1 MANYLGSA
9 RVANGG
15 SYSPSSGTDNVLVQL
30 SYGYRDGVA
39 VSTGHTHNGS
49 AITKEQEANIN
60 IAGLGDP
67 TVAAALSISPASSGA
82 LATTWDRAMTA
93 ESSFALNIDNV
104 NQTTPVFD
112 KNTASYTTNS
122 NPTFTVPTIPAHS
135 TVIYYKFHAASAAA
149 TFTAPVGFDSREN
162 NSLLTSPAYRGFV
175 CYTRD
180 FLTEQTN
187 FVLGADSNDSP
198 TGGVHG
204 YIVLQTESAP
214 TDVTIGDVDGD
225 NIVERSQTGVVLSG
239 TNLEA
244 TAGDL
249 IMSPTDNINDAS
261 AITITTTNW
270 TDTAITFDMPTAIN
284 MLYGE
289 KFFFVRTDSLEENA
303 SGKSVTLT
311 PPAGNDFV
319 TIHENSD
326 FGLLAGTTGL
336 EFGADQLEFQ
346 TTSQGGGTVYVSISG
361 TVLIYDYAGA
371 VPATEEIYIRLGDD
385 SDQTWSSASLETI
398 TIGSTL
404 TEVLSDLSLS
414 SSVLNSTETSQLIS
428 YSILNDVIVSLA
440 TSYDVLALVDSDLS
454 ISADVLNSVVADK
467 AVTYSL
473 LNEVLSD
480 KEISANILNAVDSDK
495 SISFDLLQS
504 VVADYS
510 PSWNVASALS
520 EVLSD
525 LAVSYNALNSV
536 NIDKAISWDALNSI
550 TADQALSFNILSE
563 VLSSLQL
570 SADVLNEVVSSQ
582 AISWDLLSA
591 LTAVL
596 SDLAAQ
602 WDIRQEVVSSLV
614 LQADVLNAVN
624 TDTSLLF
631 DIVTAVTSDLS
642 QSWDITSLT
651 SVNTDLVSSWS
662 LLESTESSLVISYD
676 VGDVTITTPE
686 SRTIFIP
693 RETRTLVVDLETRT
707 ITVN

>member
-93 ESSFALNIDNV
+93 ESSFALTIDNV

-112 KNTASYTTNS
+112 KNTASYTTDA

-180 FLTEQTN
+180 FLTEQTD

-204 YIVLQTESAP
+204 YIVLPTESAP
-214 TDVTIGDVDGD
+214 TDVTVGDVDGD

-284 MLYGE
+284 TLYGE
-289 KFFFVRTDSLEENA
+289 KFFFVRTNSLAENA
-303 SGKSVTLT
+303 VGKSVTLIA
-311 PPAGNDFV
+311 PAANNYI
-319 TIHENSD
+319 TIKEQSSMGVLKD
-326 FGLLAGTTGL
+326 VTGL
-336 EFGADQLEFQ
+336 ELDADQIEWQVLSNE
-346 TTSQGGGTVYVSISG
+346 GGTVYIDVSG
-361 TVLIYDYAGA
+361 TVWIEY
-371 VPATEEIYIRLGDD
+371 PAAAPTSDEIYIRLGDN

-596 SDLAAQ
+596 SDLAVQ